1 VLLLSNK
8 NYVLRLFIIYE
19 ITISLFTIKDTLFIG
34 KSFIDLAI
42 IDSTN
47 NYAQQLLANS
57 QPADGTLI
65 STFNQN
71 KGKGYHNNTW
81 LSEANKNLSFSII
94 LYPNFI
100 DAHQQF
106 YLNMAISIAIVEAL
120 NDYSKK
126 EFLIKWPNDI
136 YFNKKKIG
144 GILIENSI
152 IGSKI
157 NTCIIG
163 VGLNINQKNFN
174 AALPNPSSL
183 KLITNKTTDLYK
195 LLNELVKSIESK
207 YQILQSG
214 AFEQLAQQY
223 KNQLYGINKLLKFKI
238 DGNLF
243 EGIIKGVD
251 DFGRLVISEN
261 SIEKKYH
268 YKEIEYVF

>member
-1 VLLLSNK
+1 M
-8 NYVLRLFIIYE
+8 
-19 ITISLFTIKDTLFIG
+19 FTIKDTLFIG

>member
-1 VLLLSNK
+1 
-8 NYVLRLFIIYE
+8 
-19 ITISLFTIKDTLFIG
+19 LFTIKDTLFIG